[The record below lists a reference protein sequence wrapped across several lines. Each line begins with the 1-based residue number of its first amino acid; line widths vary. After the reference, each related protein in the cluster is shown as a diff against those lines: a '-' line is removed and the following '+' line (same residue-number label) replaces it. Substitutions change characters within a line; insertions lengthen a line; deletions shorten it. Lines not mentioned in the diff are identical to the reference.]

1 MIDKRGHIKLTDFG
15 LSELQ
20 VVRKHNESEE
30 NKVFGTLDYLSPELT
45 LGLPHDKSVD
55 FWALGVLIFELLTGI
70 KPFNENN
77 PETIIENIQKKKI
90 SWPRVVPKQDIQ
102 LHKGEVCISE
112 EAFNL
117 IDQLLAVDPSTRLG
131 SNSIEDIKSHKFFR
145 GKLFIIIDI
154 NWINIRKHK
163 PLFVPKNASR
173 NSALYFDKTRLKT
186 PNSLKV
192 DEENKNNEAFFSNQR
207 EEFLHGIN
215 LESIQEV
222 IKLKYIESGSLYGLE
237 NMLKDMKDDN
247 NNL

>member
-20 VVRKHNESEE
+20 VNGKHNNSEE
-30 NKVFGTLDYLSPELT
+30 NKVFGTLDYLSPELI
-45 LGLPHDKSVD
+45 LGLPHDRTVD

-70 KPFNENN
+70 KPFHDCNT
-77 PETIIENIQKKKI
+77 ETIMENIQKKKI
-90 SWPRVVPKQDIQ
+90 PWPTIVAKQDIQ

-117 IDQLLAVDPSTRLG
+117 IDQLLDVDPSTRLG
-131 SNSIEDIKSHKFFR
+131 SNTIEDIKSHKFFR
-145 GKLFIIIDI
+145 GKFTIIIDI
-154 NWINIRKHK
+154 NWINLRKQK

-173 NSALYFDKTRLKT
+173 NSALYFDKTRL
-186 PNSLKV
+186 NNRNFLKA
-192 DEENKNNEAFFSNQR
+192 DEENKSNQVFFSNQR
-207 EEFLHGIN
+207 EELLHGIN

-222 IKLKYIESGSLYGLE
+222 IKLKYIECGSLCGLE
-237 NMLKDMKDDN
+237 NMLKDMKDDY